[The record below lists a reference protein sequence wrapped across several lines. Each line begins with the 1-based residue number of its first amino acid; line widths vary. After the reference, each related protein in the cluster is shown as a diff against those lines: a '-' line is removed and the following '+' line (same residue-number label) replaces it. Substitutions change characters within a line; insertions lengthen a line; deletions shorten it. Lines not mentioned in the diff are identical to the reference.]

1 MPEPVIP
8 NRSLQV
14 SEQDAGEPRNVDDDD
29 DDENSNERA
38 ANSGNHDS
46 VPPDHSPI

>member
-29 DDENSNERA
+29 DENSNERA